1 MKTVESAF
9 STRLVYGLSI
19 ASVAIAATFGAP
31 AVRADSET
39 SVASLHDMVVAPI
52 MSALH
57 AVEARLAGVE
67 ASVAQFAGSFAS
79 RQITAQELCIADQ
92 SGAQTCITKAQ
103 LDALLGI
110 TVRAAAPAAAADAT
124 PELFAQAIVTEVEP
138 LVSEPAMMASTD
150 SVTKVMEAEDS
161 GIAASEVAAAEITV
175 KDSMLIENASPATEP
190 VAPAIEPATV
200 VSADTPKVVTEA
212 EVTGTAAVEV
222 TASETPVVAAPV
234 TETPVIETTGIGT
247 TPAEASV
254 EAVVDEPRA
263 EEPATTGSITPA
275 NSGLALVSHPDME
288 ISKAVD
294 APVEE

>member
-1 MKTVESAF
+1 MKTVESPF

-39 SVASLHDMVVAPI
+39 SLASLHDMVVAPI

-67 ASVAQFAGSFAS
+67 AFAGSFAS

-110 TVRAAAPAAAADAT
+110 TVRTAAPAAAADAT
-124 PELFAQAIVTEVEP
+124 TALFAQAIVTEVVVEP
-138 LVSEPAMMASTD
+138 LVSEPAMMANTD
-150 SVTKVMEAEDS
+150 SVTKVMEAENT
-161 GIAASEVAAAEITV
+161 GIAASEIAAAEVTV
-175 KDSMLIENASPATEP
+175 KDSMPIENASPAIEP
-190 VAPAIEPATV
+190 VAPAVEPATV
-200 VSADTPKVVTEA
+200 VSADTAKEVTE
-212 EVTGTAAVEV
+212 VEV
-222 TASETPVVAAPV
+222 TATIEVTPSETPVVETPV
-234 TETPVIETTGIGT
+234 IETPVIETTGIGT
-247 TPAEASV
+247 TPAETPV

-263 EEPATTGSITPA
+263 EEPVTTGSITPA
-275 NSGLALVSHPDME
+275 NSGDVLVSHPDVE

>member
-39 SVASLHDMVVAPI
+39 SLASLHDMVVAPI

-67 ASVAQFAGSFAS
+67 AFAGSFAS

-110 TVRAAAPAAAADAT
+110 TVRTAAPAAAADAT
-124 PELFAQAIVTEVEP
+124 TALFAQAIVTEVVVEP
-138 LVSEPAMMASTD
+138 LVSEPAMMANTD
-150 SVTKVMEAEDS
+150 SVTKVMEAENT
-161 GIAASEVAAAEITV
+161 GIAASEIAAAEVTA
-175 KDSMLIENASPATEP
+175 KDSMPIENASPAIEP
-190 VAPAIEPATV
+190 VAPAVEPATV
-200 VSADTPKVVTEA
+200 VSADTAKEVTE
-212 EVTGTAAVEV
+212 VEV
-222 TASETPVVAAPV
+222 TATVEVTPSETPVVETPV
-234 TETPVIETTGIGT
+234 IETPVIETTGIGT
-247 TPAEASV
+247 TPAETPV

-263 EEPATTGSITPA
+263 EEPVTTGSITPA
-275 NSGLALVSHPDME
+275 NSGDALVSHPDVE
-288 ISKAVD
+288 ISKAVE
-294 APVEE
+294 ASVEE

>member
-1 MKTVESAF
+1 MKTVESPF

-39 SVASLHDMVVAPI
+39 SLASLHDMVVAPI

-67 ASVAQFAGSFAS
+67 AFAGSFAS

-110 TVRAAAPAAAADAT
+110 TVRTAAPAAAADAT
-124 PELFAQAIVTEVEP
+124 TALFAQAIVTELVVEP
-138 LVSEPAMMASTD
+138 LVSEPAMMANTD
-150 SVTKVMEAEDS
+150 SVTKVMEAEDA
-161 GIAASEVAAAEITV
+161 GIAASEIAAAEVTA
-175 KDSMLIENASPATEP
+175 KDSMPIENASPAVEP
-190 VAPAIEPATV
+190 VEPATV
-200 VSADTPKVVTEA
+200 VSADTAKEVTE
-212 EVTGTAAVEV
+212 VEV
-222 TASETPVVAAPV
+222 TAVVEITPSETPAVETPVVETPV
-234 TETPVIETTGIGT
+234 IETPVIETTGIGT
-247 TPAEASV
+247 TPAETPV

-263 EEPATTGSITPA
+263 EEPVTTGSITPA
-275 NSGLALVSHPDME
+275 NSGDALVSHPDVE
-288 ISKAVD
+288 ISKAVE
-294 APVEE
+294 ASVEE

>member
-1 MKTVESAF
+1 MKTVESPF

-39 SVASLHDMVVAPI
+39 SLASLHDMVVAPI

-67 ASVAQFAGSFAS
+67 AFAGSFAS

-110 TVRAAAPAAAADAT
+110 TVRAAAPAAAGDAT
-124 PELFAQAIVTEVEP
+124 TTLFAQAIVTEVVVEP
-138 LVSEPAMMASTD
+138 LVSEPAMMANTD
-150 SVTKVMEAEDS
+150 SVTKVMEAEDA
-161 GIAASEVAAAEITV
+161 GIAASEIAAAEVTA
-175 KDSMLIENASPATEP
+175 KDSMPIENASPAIEP
-190 VAPAIEPATV
+190 VAPAVEPATV
-200 VSADTPKVVTEA
+200 VSADTAKEVTE
-212 EVTGTAAVEV
+212 VEV
-222 TASETPVVAAPV
+222 TATVEVTPSETPVVETPV
-234 TETPVIETTGIGT
+234 IETPVIETTGIGT
-247 TPAEASV
+247 TPAETPV

-263 EEPATTGSITPA
+263 EEPVTTGSITPA
-275 NSGLALVSHPDME
+275 NSGDALVSHPDVE
-288 ISKAVD
+288 ISKA
-294 APVEE
+294 